1 MNLQLILWTAFT
13 ALVGLMLC
21 VPENSNG
28 KPEME
33 MFEQFWTQNPWV
45 RIFYGLANILGVIFV
60 LGMVGYLTF
69 TQHWWYIAVFIG
81 GIIVAKIVAFIL
93 ELALYPIAN
102 NVGSPSPTIAMVQ
115 VKRITGSII
124 IYASI
129 ILWIVL

>member
-1 MNLQLILWTAFT
+1 MNLLLILWTAFT
-13 ALVGLMLC
+13 TLVGLMLC
-21 VPENSNG
+21 IPDNPNG

-81 GIIVAKIVAFIL
+81 AILVAKIAAFIL
-93 ELALYPIAN
+93 GLALYPLAHK
-102 NVGSPSPTIAMVQ
+102 VGSPSPTIAMVQ
-115 VKRITGSII
+115 VQRITGSII